1 MEERTM
7 KFISLISRGP
17 GQDRAAFQHWF
28 IREHAPTVLE
38 RVRRLDHYV
47 VNVNDVTPNMGVA
60 PLDSAPVPYDVVT
73 EMWVQPTRASQTAAE
88 LYQATS
94 GSAAVQEHLRSDGA
108 SSHAYLVAETV
119 EKDQQQFALG

>member
-17 GQDRAAFQHWF
+17 GQDRAAFQQWF
-28 IREHAPTVLE
+28 VREHAPMVLQ
-38 RVRRLDHYV
+38 RAPRLDHFV

-73 EMWVQPTRASQTAAE
+73 EMWAEPASASQTAGD
-88 LYQATS
+88 LYQAT
-94 GSAAVQEHLRSDGA
+94 GGLAAIQEHLRS
-108 SSHAYLVAETV
+108 H
-119 EKDQQQFALG
+119 